1 MADMSRVNEKL
12 AQIAQKVDEL
22 VAYKNSNPSDGSG
35 GDGGQSQINEVESRL
50 DEILAR
56 IP

>member
-1 MADMSRVNEKL
+1 MADTSRLNDKFAQL
-12 AQIAQKVDEL
+12 AAKVDEL
-22 VAYKNSNPSDGSG
+22 VEFKNSHPDG
-35 GDGGQSQINEVESRL
+35 GDGGQSVVDSVEARL

>member
-1 MADMSRVNEKL
+1 MADTSRVQEK
-12 AQIAQKVDEL
+12 IATLSAKVDEL
-22 VAYKNSNPSDGSG
+22 VAFKAAHGEG
-35 GDGGQSQINEVESRL
+35 GDGGQAQVDALESTL

>member
-1 MADMSRVNEKL
+1 MADTSRVQEKL
-12 AQIAQKVDEL
+12 STLSAKVDEL
-22 VAYKNSNPSDGSG
+22 VAFKNAHQEG
-35 GDGGQSQINEVESRL
+35 GDGGQSQIDALETSL

>member
-1 MADMSRVNEKL
+1 MADTSRVQEKL
-12 AQIAQKVDEL
+12 AMLSAKVDEL
-22 VAYKNSNPSDGSG
+22 VAFKNSHPDGG
-35 GDGGQSQINEVESRL
+35 GDGGQPQIDALEASL